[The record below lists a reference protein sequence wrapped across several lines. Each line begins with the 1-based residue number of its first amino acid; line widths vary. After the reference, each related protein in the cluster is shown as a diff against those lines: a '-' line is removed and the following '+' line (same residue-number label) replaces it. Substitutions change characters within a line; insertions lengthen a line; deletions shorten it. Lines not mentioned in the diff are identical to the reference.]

1 VSTRRAVPQTS
12 TRPATP
18 GSTGSNDCG
27 DNLYSSGVW
36 NLARFRVL
44 ATDHNSGVGTMRW
57 KFTIDHD
64 DLTLAVAALVSALAI
79 SLALI

>member
-1 VSTRRAVPQTS
+1 VLPSNTPRCVWFHRA
-12 TRPATP
+12 
-18 GSTGSNDCG
+18 SNDCG

-44 ATDHNSGVGTMRW
+44 ATDHNSGVGTMGW
-57 KFTIDHD
+57 IFTIDQD
-64 DLTLAVAALVSALAI
+64 DLTLAVATLVSALAI